1 MQRVFTCGEHTL
13 VSNEGGAVSD
23 TDEEVSDERRD
34 EDSEQQENGDD
45 QGGTQAADRDAA
57 KEEIRELEEGDP
69 PENLEDWPEG
79 PAKYETFGGPEGEH
93 GYHEG
98 PEEKLGPSS
107 LRHHEDGSVE
117 VAGDKVD
124 DPDKYKGDPIP
135 GGPTDPD
142 APRDLTTERIR
153 GKEGQASSPDS
164 DEGDEDDETDSDE
177 EDE

>member
-1 MQRVFTCGEHTL
+1 
-13 VSNEGGAVSD
+13 VSG

-34 EDSEQQENGDD
+34 EDSEQEENG
-45 QGGTQAADRDAA
+45 GGTQAADRDAA
-57 KEEIRELEEGDP
+57 KEEIQKLEEGDP

-79 PAKYETFGGPEGEH
+79 AAKYETFGGPEGEH

-124 DPDKYKGDPIP
+124 NPDEYKGDPIP

-153 GKEGQASSPDS
+153 GQDGQASSPDS
-164 DEGDEDDETDSDE
+164 DEDDETGSDDDD
-177 EDE
+177 DE